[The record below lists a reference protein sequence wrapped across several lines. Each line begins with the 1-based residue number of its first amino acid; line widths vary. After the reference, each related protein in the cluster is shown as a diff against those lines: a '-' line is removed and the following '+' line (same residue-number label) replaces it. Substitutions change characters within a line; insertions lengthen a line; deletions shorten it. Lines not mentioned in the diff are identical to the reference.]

1 MKTLSLVHEFLDL
14 PRFAFIGVSR
24 NPRSFSRTLFRD
36 FKVRGYEILPVNPY
50 ARDID
55 GSLCFQ
61 SIRQIVPAPTA
72 ALIMT
77 SRKNTTLLV
86 RECCQA
92 GATLVWL
99 YGIGRP
105 KDVSPEVVRIGE
117 EYGTGIIHGFC
128 PYMFFRDSSWLHRLH
143 TSAWKFVGLYP
154 K

>member
-24 NPRSFSRTLFRD
+24 NPRSFSRALFRD

-55 GSLCFQ
+55 GTLCFQ

-77 SRKNTTLLV
+77 SRNKAKPLV

-99 YGIGRP
+99 YGISGP
-105 KDVSPEVVRIGE
+105 KDVSSEVLRIGE
-117 EYGTGIIHGFC
+117 EYGAGIIPGYC
-128 PYMFFRDSSWLHRLH
+128 PYMFFRDSSWFHRLH